1 VPRLDPGDYESSVPD
16 LDPGDYISGVPRLDP
31 GDKYLVSL
39 TLTQVTMDQ
48 AHLNPGLEAGVD
60 EPMDDELDRQV
71 GLEPV
76 GQHGLLVVNLQDP
89 LLQQ

>member
-1 VPRLDPGDYESSVPD
+1 MFHLDIGDN
-16 LDPGDYISGVPRLDP
+16 GSGVP
-31 GDKYLVSL
+31 
-39 TLTQVTMDQ
+39 
-48 AHLNPGLEAGVD
+48 HLNPGFKASVD
-60 EPMDDELDRQV
+60 ETMDDELDRQV